1 MPYKTIEAAK
11 GASFPTTKEKVDLTL
26 EQINKLAEIF
36 DAIKASG
43 NADNPMA
50 FAWNAWKKVFK
61 KVGDKWVLAKN
72 EGTQETF
79 ETLIPVAKAGQT
91 KRFRDGSKITLTEE
105 ALKKAGAS
113 LTGGRITI
121 NHKVLLPGLKMPQT
135 KYNSPYLLMSADD
148 ENILNLFRNS
158 DASGW
163 SIETDNIIIANN
175 KIVDFDGGGI
185 SVLYSPHVPTCTPEM
200 GCHETFETFI
210 QDIYFEDQTTNPE
223 SLISRL
229 WSAIKGAT
237 TAIEQI
243 KTKKEG
249 EENRQETP
257 DNIEM
262 EKIEELAADLATVK
276 VDLVTKTAEFE
287 QLKVAAEDSAE
298 KLKAQTAEFET
309 YKTVSGDELKK
320 ANDKLAEFEQKD
332 LDRIKA
338 TLASQWETFK
348 KDNIPPGLVH
358 KPEDEKKLRE
368 QFETNPYEFMNTL
381 VGFKRED
388 GTDKDGTEFESAGI
402 SATDVGVWNPV
413 KGEFEAVK

>member
-11 GASFPTTKEKVDLTL
+11 AANFPTVKEKVDLTL

-36 DAIKASG
+36 DAIKAGG

-50 FAWNAWKKVFK
+50 FAWNAWKNVFK
-61 KVGDKWVLAKN
+61 KVGDKWVLANN
-72 EGTQETF
+72 EKKQETF

-121 NHKVLLPGLKMPQT
+121 NHKVLLPGLRMPQT
-135 KYNSPYLLMSADD
+135 KYESPYLLMSADD

-163 SIETDNIIIANN
+163 SIEMDNVKIVND

-185 SVLYSPHVPTCTPEM
+185 SVLYSPHTPTCTSEM

-210 QDIYFEDQTTNPE
+210 QDIYFEDQTMNSE

-237 TAIEQI
+237 TTIEQI
-243 KTKKEG
+243 KPKKG
-249 EENRQETP
+249 DEENRYKMP

-262 EKIEELAADLATVK
+262 EKIEEMAGDLASTK
-276 VDLVTKTAEFE
+276 IELVTKKAEFE
-287 QLKVAAEDSAE
+287 QLKVSSEDITA
-298 KLKAQTAEFET
+298 KLKTKTAEFET
-309 YKTVSGDELKK
+309 YKKGHEDELKK
-320 ANDKLAEFEQKD
+320 ANDKLAEFEQKE
-332 LDRIKA
+332 LDKVKA
-338 TLASQWETFK
+338 ALTAQWETLK
-348 KDNIPPGLVH
+348 KEQIPPGLVH
-358 KPEDEKKLRE
+358 KPEDEQKLRE
-368 QFETNPYEFMNTL
+368 QFETNPHGFINTL
-381 VGFKRED
+381 ISFGREG
-388 GTDKDGTEFESAGI
+388 GTGKEGEEYNQEGTNTYAKTNAEFESQL
-402 SATDVGVWNPV
+402 GV
-413 KGEFEAVK
+413 KE